1 MNLTTRQ
8 EVQITTDPSRQW
20 LPRISGDQVVWI
32 DERNGNWDMY
42 GHNLSYQKEYQVSSG
57 QDNEAWPDI
66 SNGTVVYVEYVKR
79 TQLNLMVIKMPDVV
93 R

>member
-1 MNLTTRQ
+1 
-8 EVQITTDPSRQW
+8 VAAPYI
-20 LPRISGDQVVWI
+20 GDQVVWI
-32 DERNGNWDMY
+32 DERNGTGICM
-42 GHNLSYQKEYQVSSG
+42 GIISYQKEYQVSSG

-79 TQLNLMVIKMPDVV
+79 TQPNLMVIKMPDVV